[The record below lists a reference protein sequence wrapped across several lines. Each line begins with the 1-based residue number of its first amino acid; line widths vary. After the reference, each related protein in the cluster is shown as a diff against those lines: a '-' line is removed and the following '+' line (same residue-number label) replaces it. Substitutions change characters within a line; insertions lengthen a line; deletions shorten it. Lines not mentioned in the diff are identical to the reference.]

1 VLDSLPVRP
10 KRVPLQVFVPM
21 VDAVLVAAPTRS
33 LERAWTRHVLR
44 LEDVR

>member
-1 VLDSLPVRP
+1 
-10 KRVPLQVFVPM
+10 M

-33 LERAWTRHVLR
+33 IERKWSRHVLR